1 MYRTADG
8 NWGGRVGFIFARVSI
23 IALLIVFF
31 EIPETKGLRVEE
43 LNARFEQRLPTRA
56 FQQTAIVQA

>member
-1 MYRTADG
+1 MG
-8 NWGGRVGFIFARVSI
+8 GGRVGCIFAGVSF

-31 EIPETKGLRVEE
+31 KTPETKGLRVEE

-56 FQQTAIVQA
+56 FKQTAIVQA